1 MKPSKFEYAA
11 PAGLEEALALLSSG
25 GPDARLLAGGQSLM
39 PAMNL
44 RLAKPSLLV
53 DLRRVVG
60 LRGLRLL
67 DDGSI
72 VAGAMTRHRDFEM
85 SRAPVARQHQAPY
98 TSTNEGAGDRM
109 IRIVFVAAMLAFTQ
123 AGWGQNFPH
132 KTVHIIN
139 PFPAGGT
146 LDTVVRL
153 IAQKMSDQVGQPVV
167 VENKTGAS
175 GIIGFSA
182 AAKAAPDGHTMVAM
196 ANSFAVAPAVRNDL
210 PYDSVKDFAPV
221 TFIGSTPHVLAV
233 HASSPANS
241 VKELVA
247 LAKQRP
253 QSVSYG
259 TLGEGTYSHLVG
271 KMFEKAAGVELLQVP
286 FRGSAPTLAALVA
299 NQITMAFGNL
309 PEIMPHVKAGR
320 LKPLA
325 IASLKRSPLAP
336 ELPMVAEL
344 GYPGFTSESWYGF
357 LAPSGTPPALVSGL
371 QREVARA
378 LAHPDL
384 KERLAGLGV
393 VAGGESPAEFAAFL
407 REQMSAYAA
416 IVKEANIKASA
427 N

>member
-1 MKPSKFEYAA
+1 MRAFLLALVLGFA
-11 PAGLEEALALLSSG
+11 HAALAQG
-25 GPDARLLAGGQSLM
+25 
-39 PAMNL
+39 
-44 RLAKPSLLV
+44 
-53 DLRRVVG
+53 
-60 LRGLRLL
+60 
-67 DDGSI
+67 
-72 VAGAMTRHRDFEM
+72 
-85 SRAPVARQHQAPY
+85 
-98 TSTNEGAGDRM
+98 
-109 IRIVFVAAMLAFTQ
+109 
-123 AGWGQNFPH
+123 FPH
-132 KTVHIIN
+132 KPIHVIN

-182 AAKAAPDGHTMVAM
+182 AAKAPPDGHTLVAM
-196 ANSFAVAPAVRNDL
+196 ANSFAVAPAVRTDL
-210 PYDSVKDFAPV
+210 PYDSYKDFAPV
-221 TFIGSTPHVLAV
+221 TFIGRTPHVLAV

-241 VKELVA
+241 VKDLVA
-247 LAKQRP
+247 MAKQKP

-259 TLGEGTYSHLVG
+259 TLGDGTYSHLVG

-286 FRGSAPTLAALVA
+286 FRGSAPTIAALVG

-309 PEIMPHVKAGR
+309 PEIMPHVRAGR

-325 IASLKRSPLAP
+325 IASPKRSPLAP
-336 ELPMVAEL
+336 ELPTIAEA

-357 LAPSGTPPALVSGL
+357 LAPGGTPPELVSSL

-378 LAHPDL
+378 LAHPEL

-393 VAGGESPAEFAAFL
+393 VPGGETPVEFAGFL
-407 REQMSAYAA
+407 REQMASYAA
-416 IVKEANIKASA
+416 IVKEANIKAGA